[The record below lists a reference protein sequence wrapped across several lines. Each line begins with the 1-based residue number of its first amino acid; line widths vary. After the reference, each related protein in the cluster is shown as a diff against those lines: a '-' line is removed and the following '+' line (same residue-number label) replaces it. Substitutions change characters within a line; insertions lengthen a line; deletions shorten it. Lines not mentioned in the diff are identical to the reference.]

1 MWKICGS
8 SEKCNLAEMFQSVY
22 REGHSAETALVR
34 VHNDIMRAFDVKKS
48 VILVLL
54 DLSAAFDTVDHDRLL
69 AILNSRIGI
78 TGAALSWFETYLKGR
93 TQHVAIKNVQSRV
106 TKLKCGVPQ
115 GWVLGPVLF
124 TTYLLHLGDIL
135 LKIWC
140 AVILLY
146 RWYTTLYSI

>member
-1 MWKICGS
+1 
-8 SEKCNLAEMFQSVY
+8 MFQSVY

-115 GWVLGPVLF
+115 G
-124 TTYLLHLGDIL
+124 
-135 LKIWC
+135 
-140 AVILLY
+140 
-146 RWYTTLYSI
+146 